1 MLCATAAVFFMVL
14 RNGDSGSWSLAPLIP
29 GFMSCVWLVLTYHS
43 NASNPSVMSF
53 ACRSLPSAPPPAWY
67 FTASFAF
74 QFPPVPKRP
83 HWFSLLTVMLSVSAL
98 ADSVELYQKVL
109 LAASALWFLVRSTC
123 SSTTPSTAGNTRSNL
138 IIVTKAC
145 LSSER
150 QAFLYKSNSNSWQF
164 SI

>member
-1 MLCATAAVFFMVL
+1 MLFQTQPFLLFLGILMLCATAAVFFMVL

-53 ACRSLPSAPPPAWY
+53 AWQVFAVSSAALAWY

-74 QFPPVPKRP
+74 QFPRP
-83 HWFSLLTVMLSVSAL
+83 QAATWFSLLTVMLSVIAL

-109 LAASALWFLVRSTC
+109 LAATALWFLVRSIL
-123 SSTTPSTAGNTRSNL
+123 L
-138 IIVTKAC
+138 IDNAEYSGKHT
-145 LSSER
+145 E
-150 QAFLYKSNSNSWQF
+150 
-164 SI
+164 